1 MTITAARTIFDLSMR
16 GVWNIVYVIL
26 YVVIIL
32 AVLGIIFGIIS
43 KAKRN
48 ADAKKKYAPKKD
60 QTDSDADKK

>member
-48 ADAKKKYAPKKD
+48 ADAKKKYASKED
-60 QTDSDADKK
+60 HTDNESDEK